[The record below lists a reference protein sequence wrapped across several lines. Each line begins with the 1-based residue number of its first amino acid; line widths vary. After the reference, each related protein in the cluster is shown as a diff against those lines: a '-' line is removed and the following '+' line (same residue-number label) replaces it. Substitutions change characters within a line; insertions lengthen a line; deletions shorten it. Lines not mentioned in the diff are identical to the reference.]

1 MDINV
6 LTDEPYLFSGLYE
19 RSRHAAT
26 GVAGGHAGKTGKLSC
41 KPETDLKP
49 KVTPSLPAETII
61 ALELPGGGYGP
72 PLERKP
78 ERVLDDVRNGYV
90 SPEDALETYGV
101 VMDTKTWTIDE
112 SATAERRSKLL
123 EFS

>member
-1 MDINV
+1 MDIDV

-49 KVTPSLPAETII
+49 KVTLSLPAETII
-61 ALELPGGGYGP
+61 TLELPGGG
-72 PLERKP
+72 
-78 ERVLDDVRNGYV
+78 
-90 SPEDALETYGV
+90 
-101 VMDTKTWTIDE
+101 
-112 SATAERRSKLL
+112 
-123 EFS
+123 